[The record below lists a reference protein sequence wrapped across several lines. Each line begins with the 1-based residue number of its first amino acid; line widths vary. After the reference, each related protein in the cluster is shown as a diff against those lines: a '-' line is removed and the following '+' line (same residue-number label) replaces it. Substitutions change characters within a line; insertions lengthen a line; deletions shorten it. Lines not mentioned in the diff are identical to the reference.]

1 MEVEFPK
8 VKRVCAVLII
18 GVGYYIQ
25 AIRGELHI
33 LTHRNS
39 IEKLIAGRQTP
50 AKLREQ
56 LQLVQRLRT
65 FAGTELRLPVDG
77 NYDKYVDVHREYVV
91 WNVQAAPKFSLNPKI
106 WKYPFVG
113 GLAYRGFF
121 SENSARDYGNSLKKQ
136 GFDVYVDGV
145 EAYST
150 LGWFK
155 DPLLNTFIYNS
166 EPELAELLFH
176 ELAHRRVFAKGD
188 TDFNEGYAQFVGQ
201 EGARRWLR
209 SNGNEQL
216 LKQYESAIAHDQQFV
231 QLIMRTRERLK
242 KIYSETPPA
251 ELSEGKQRALEN
263 LLHEYEELKRSW
275 GGYSGY
281 DDWFSHDL
289 NNAKLNTVAN
299 YYDFVPGFERLLEE
313 NNGDIEK
320 FHLAAKQLSKE
331 SPQRRRAKAEKIL
344 SAPLR

>member
-1 MEVEFPK
+1 
-8 VKRVCAVLII
+8 VKRFSALLII

-33 LTHRNS
+33 LTHRKS
-39 IEKLIAGRQTP
+39 IEKIIANSQTP
-50 AKLREQ
+50 EKLREQ
-56 LQLVQRLRT
+56 LQLVQRLRM
-65 FAGTELRLPVDG
+65 FAGTELKLPVDG
-77 NYDKYVDVHREYVV
+77 NYDKYVDVHRKYVV

-121 SENSARDYGNSLKKQ
+121 SEKSARDYGASLTKQ
-136 GFDVYVDGV
+136 GLDVYVDGV

-166 EPELAELLFH
+166 EPDLAELLFH
-176 ELAHRRVFAKGD
+176 ELAHKRVFAKGD

-209 SNGNEQL
+209 STGNEEL
-216 LKQYESAIAHDQQFV
+216 LKRYEASIARDREFV
-231 QLIMRTRERLK
+231 QLIMRARDRLK
-242 KIYSETPPA
+242 KVYAETPAA
-251 ELSEGKQRALEN
+251 ELPQAKQRAYDE
-263 LLHEYEELKRSW
+263 LLREYEELKQSW
-275 GGYSGY
+275 SGFSGY
-281 DDWFSHDL
+281 DDWFAHDL

-299 YYDFVPGFERLLEE
+299 YYDLVPMFERLLEH
-313 NNGDIEK
+313 NNGDIDK
-320 FHLAAKQLSKE
+320 FHLAAEKLAKG
-331 SPQRRRAKAEKIL
+331 PVDRRHGIL
-344 SAPLR
+344 RRK